1 MKVMDAPMFR
11 QCQIRL
17 YNLNLLFPCGT
28 WIAISCTRSFTPL
41 IESVLFHSHTPLSP
55 FCLIKLQEIFK
66 FWIQPLSPFLLILI
80 TLPFPT
86 TPSSLRSLA
95 FSLPT
100 RLVKIINPPLFKL
113 FCLFIEHF
121 FPHFTTIDAFINI
134 LSGFGVGLPP
144 LEAFSS

>member
-1 MKVMDAPMFR
+1 LLNQTSRKF
-11 QCQIRL
+11 QI
-17 YNLNLLFPCGT
+17 LNPT
-28 WIAISCTRSFTPL
+28 SKSIS
-41 IESVLFHSHTPLSP
+41 VDSHCFAFSNH
-55 FCLIKLQEIFK
+55 
-66 FWIQPLSPFLLILI
+66 PFL
-80 TLPFPT
+80 
-86 TPSSLRSLA
+86 PSTLA

-100 RLVKIINPPLFKL
+100 KLVKTLNPPLFKF